1 MTDERK
7 VESLPRGPHDL
18 TREQV
23 QSSQRRRLVTAM
35 TQVVGEKGY
44 LRCSVADVIQVA
56 GVSRA
61 TFYQLFKDKEEC
73 FIAAFESANQDILA
87 AMMGAMLENELP
99 EDEAAEHPREALLH
113 QLDAVLGI
121 YLRVLATYP
130 QVANTFTVEVYAVG
144 PSAVQRRLDSLE
156 FLISVLVEQ
165 VFPGENISPARAF
178 AVRTFV
184 HGVSSMVTMA
194 VGTGRHEELEA
205 LREPLIGLATMMIT
219 SPAFDDAPESHAVE
233 ASEVDAAEVDAAGSS
248 A

>member
-23 QSSQRRRLVTAM
+23 QGSQRRRLVAAM
-35 TQVVGEKGY
+35 TEVVGEKGY
-44 LRCSVADVIQVA
+44 LRCSVADVIQAA

-73 FIAAFESANQDILA
+73 FIAAFDAANQDILA

-99 EDEAAEHPREALLH
+99 EEASAANPREALLQ
-113 QLDAVLGI
+113 QLGAVLGI
-121 YLRVLATYP
+121 YLRVLSTYP

-144 PSAVQRRLDSLE
+144 PRAVQRRLDSLE

-165 VFPGENISPARAF
+165 VFPGESISPARVF

-194 VGTGRHEELEA
+194 VGTGRHAELEE
-205 LREPLIGLATMMIT
+205 LREPLIGLAEMMIT
-219 SPAFDDAPESHAVE
+219 SPAFDGVGERDAT
-233 ASEVDAAEVDAAGSS
+233 
-248 A
+248 